1 MPVLQ
6 VYPLHEISIRLLR
19 SGFHTLHL
27 IIGSPSQANRGGG
40 SLTLDS
46 MWPAYCLFLLL
57 PHMRSSIL
65 TDICLENNNILE
77 MA

>member
-40 SLTLDS
+40 VTNVGQHVACVLLVPT
-46 MWPAYCLFLLL
+46 PAS
-57 PHMRSSIL
+57 H
-65 TDICLENNNILE
+65 
-77 MA
+77 A